1 MLFYQQTKYSSITDI
16 LSFAIQ
22 TLQAHVAVWRW
33 QIWPKACFR
42 QYSCDIVD
50 KNVGD
55 YWQAQFLWRG
65 ESYFEAIAHHNGNQD
80 RYQP

>member
-1 MLFYQQTKYSSITDI
+1 MGRVSNDSAFL
-16 LSFAIQ
+16 FAIQ